1 MTVFVRGLVNGD
13 PTGAYL
19 RIDMCVRGYGHEYGH
34 VHDAHGHVH
43 GNAHGNAYMVGS
55 ITDDG
60 IGAARS
66 VDGIRMQIACVSY
79 LEAQVNR
86 LRQGNMEE
94 SYARA
99 TVAWADMREN
109 SA

>member
-13 PTGAYL
+13 PTG
-19 RIDMCVRGYGHEYGH
+19 
-34 VHDAHGHVH
+34 
-43 GNAHGNAYMVGS
+43 AYMVGS

-79 LEAQVNR
+79 LQVN
-86 LRQGNMEE
+86 
-94 SYARA
+94 
-99 TVAWADMREN
+99 
-109 SA
+109 SAIGP